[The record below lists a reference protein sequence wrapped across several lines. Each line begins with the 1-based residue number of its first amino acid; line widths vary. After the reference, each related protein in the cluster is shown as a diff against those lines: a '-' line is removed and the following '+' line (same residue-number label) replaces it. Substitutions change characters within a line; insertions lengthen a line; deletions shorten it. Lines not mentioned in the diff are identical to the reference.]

1 MIEPTPIIDLTT
13 SRAAGMSSATHLIT
27 AKNLQAMLDD
37 AKAGLRI
44 VNARA
49 ELSTHTWDGIEEW
62 VGEDGALG
70 LKDPKIVESDVQA
83 QISFLRKLKFL
94 YLEQNAKDKYVK
106 TIVSDD
112 APLVTPALNEELRV
126 RNEEKK
132 TALREHK
139 ARLAERRDDLRA
151 LSGFVEE
158 DYKKAQALTLQASA
172 LSQKILD
179 ARLSL
184 TRLRQAHPHPRLT
197 ITTANQQLD
206 GQVEEMQALD
216 AELADAHEKIAT
228 VRERIKVGT
237 GRVEKLRS
245 VRAEV
250 EKAVEIGAG
259 ERVEDGRVVGLY
271 DWCATSNMRLLVSN
285 SLILR
290 RFSTTTSTHHAL
302 ISLLSAHSESD
313 NELRLTYRV
322 HEREVCMTLLFIPNT
337 RRLAEAR
344 VEGVEERVIGDV
356 VDAHVMEN
364 DVSGLVWAVLARARA
379 T

>member
-1 MIEPTPIIDLTT
+1 MTEPASTIALTASRAVGHPTLSATDLT
-13 SRAAGMSSATHLIT
+13 AARNPQAT
-27 AKNLQAMLDD
+27 LDD
-37 AKAGLRI
+37 AKTRLRI

-49 ELSTHTWDGIEEW
+49 ELCTHTWDGIEEW

-70 LKDPKIVESDVQA
+70 LKDPKVVESDVQA

-112 APLVTPALNEELRV
+112 APLVTPRLNEELRL

-132 TALREHK
+132 ATLREHK
-139 ARLAERRDDLRA
+139 GKLAERRDDLRA
-151 LSGFVEE
+151 LAGFVEE
-158 DYKKAQALTLQASA
+158 DYKKAQTLTLQAST
-172 LSQKILD
+172 LSQRILD

-216 AELADAHEKIAT
+216 MELADVNEKIAA

-237 GRVEKLRS
+237 SEVERQRV

-250 EKAVEIGAG
+250 EKAVEVGAG
-259 ERVEDGRVVGLY
+259 ERVEDERVVGLY
-271 DWCATSNMRLLVSN
+271 DW
-285 SLILR
+285 
-290 RFSTTTSTHHAL
+290 FSTITSAHHAL
-302 ISLLSAHSESD
+302 LSLLSAHSESD
-313 NELRLTYRV
+313 NELRLTYLV
-322 HEREVCMTLLFIPNT
+322 HDHEVCITLLFIPNT

-344 VEGVEERVIGDV
+344 VEGVEESTIGDV
-356 VDAHVMEN
+356 VDAHIMAN

-379 T
+379 A

>member
-1 MIEPTPIIDLTT
+1 
-13 SRAAGMSSATHLIT
+13 
-27 AKNLQAMLDD
+27 MLDD

-44 VNARA
+44 VNAHT

-132 TALREHK
+132 TTLREHK
-139 ARLAERRDDLRA
+139 AKLAERRDDLRA

-158 DYKKAQALTLQASA
+158 GVYHYKKAQALTLQAST

-237 GRVEKLRS
+237 GEVEKLRS
-245 VRAEV
+245 VRADV

-271 DWCATSNMRLLVSN
+271 DWCVISNIKLPLISN
-285 SLILR
+285 PLISR

-302 ISLLSAHSESD
+302 VSLLSAHSESD
-313 NELRLTYRV
+313 NELRLTYRM
-322 HEREVCMTLLFIPNT
+322 HEREVCITLLFIPNT

-344 VEGVEERVIGDV
+344 VEGIEERVIGDV
-356 VDAHVMEN
+356 ADAHVMEN

-379 T
+379 I

>member
-1 MIEPTPIIDLTT
+1 MIEPTAIIDLTT
-13 SRAAGMSSATHLIT
+13 SRAARNPTSSATHLTT
-27 AKNLQAMLDD
+27 ARNLQATLDD

-49 ELSTHTWDGIEEW
+49 ELSAHTWDGIEEW

-112 APLVTPALNEELRV
+112 APLVTPVLNEELRL

-132 TALREHK
+132 AALREHK
-139 ARLAERRDDLRA
+139 AKLAERRDDLRA

-158 DYKKAQALTLQASA
+158 GSFPGLLHYKKAQALTLQAST

-216 AELADAHEKIAT
+216 AELAYAHEKIAT

-237 GRVEKLRS
+237 GEVEKLRS

-271 DWCATSNMRLLVSN
+271 DW
-285 SLILR
+285 
-290 RFSTTTSTHHAL
+290 FSTTTSTHHAL
-302 ISLLSAHSESD
+302 VSLLSAYSESG
-313 NELRLTYRV
+313 NELRLAYRV

-344 VEGVEERVIGDV
+344 VEGVEESAIGDV
-356 VDAHVMEN
+356 VDAHVMAN

>member
-1 MIEPTPIIDLTT
+1 MDCCVFIRFMLT
-13 SRAAGMSSATHLIT
+13 
-27 AKNLQAMLDD
+27 
-37 AKAGLRI
+37 
-44 VNARA
+44 
-49 ELSTHTWDGIEEW
+49 
-62 VGEDGALG
+62 
-70 LKDPKIVESDVQA
+70 
-83 QISFLRKLKFL
+83 ISL
-94 YLEQNAKDKYVK
+94 
-106 TIVSDD
+106 
-112 APLVTPALNEELRV
+112 
-126 RNEEKK
+126 
-132 TALREHK
+132 
-139 ARLAERRDDLRA
+139 
-151 LSGFVEE
+151 
-158 DYKKAQALTLQASA
+158 DYKKAQALTLQAST

-216 AELADAHEKIAT
+216 AELADTQEKIAT

-237 GRVEKLRS
+237 GQVEKLRS

-271 DWCATSNMRLLVSN
+271 DWCATSNMRLLLVSSSLN
-285 SLILR
+285 SH
-290 RFSTTTSTHHAL
+290 RFSTTTSTHHTL
-302 ISLLSAHSESD
+302 VSLLSAHSESD

-322 HEREVCMTLLFIPNT
+322 HEREVCITLLFIPNT

-344 VEGVEERVIGDV
+344 VDGVEERVIGDV

>member
-1 MIEPTPIIDLTT
+1 MIEPPANIIDLTT
-13 SRAAGMSSATHLIT
+13 SRAAGMSSATHLVT
-27 AKNLQAMLDD
+27 AKNLQATLDD

-44 VNARA
+44 VNAQA
-49 ELSTHTWDGIEEW
+49 ELSTHIWDGIEEW

-139 ARLAERRDDLRA
+139 AKLAERRDDLRA

-158 DYKKAQALTLQASA
+158 DYKKAHALTLQAST

-228 VRERIKVGT
+228 VRDRIKVGT
-237 GRVEKLRS
+237 GQVEKLRS

-271 DWCATSNMRLLVSN
+271 DW
-285 SLILR
+285 
-290 RFSTTTSTHHAL
+290 FSTTTSTHHAL
-302 ISLLSAHSESD
+302 VSLLSAHSESD

-322 HEREVCMTLLFIPNT
+322 RECEVCMTLLFIPNT

-364 DVSGLVWAVLARARA
+364 DVPGLVWAVLARARA

>member
-1 MIEPTPIIDLTT
+1 
-13 SRAAGMSSATHLIT
+13 AT
-27 AKNLQAMLDD
+27 LDD

-44 VNARA
+44 VNAHA

-70 LKDPKIVESDVQA
+70 LKDPKIVESDVQV

-112 APLVTPALNEELRV
+112 ARWNSEYGMRRRSA
-126 RNEEKK
+126 
-132 TALREHK
+132 ALREHK
-139 ARLAERRDDLRA
+139 AKLAERRDDLRA

-158 DYKKAQALTLQASA
+158 DYKKAQSLTLQAST

-197 ITTANQQLD
+197 MTTANQQLD

-228 VRERIKVGT
+228 VRERIKVGMAE
-237 GRVEKLRS
+237 VEKLRS
-245 VRAEV
+245 IRAEV

-259 ERVEDGRVVGLY
+259 ERVGDGRVTELY
-271 DWCATSNMRLLVSN
+271 DW
-285 SLILR
+285 
-290 RFSTTTSTHHAL
+290 FSITTLTYHAL
-302 ISLLSAHSESD
+302 VSLLSAHSESD

-322 HEREVCMTLLFIPNT
+322 HEREVCITLPFIPNT

-344 VEGVEERVIGDV
+344 VEGVEEHVIGDV

-364 DVSGLVWAVLARARA
+364 DVSGLVSAVLVRAR
-379 T
+379 TT